1 MNYDKIK
8 QILLRDNP
16 TIWEFWTIEIPRLMT
31 SSQAME
37 KYKEARLELKRE
49 LEMKILTEQKHFAE
63 YELLCTLSG
72 IKEPLDFSNYY
83 KYLNEENKK
92 YKAFETRDGFQL
104 ISYIGT
110 NLYRLNEVV
119 KERGLELEEVDE
131 RDYLRI
137 SINLRPEQILE

>member
-110 NLYRLNEVV
+110 NLYSLNKIA
-119 KERGLELEEVDE
+119 KERGLELKEVDE

>member
-1 MNYDKIK
+1 MSYEHIK
-8 QILLRDNP
+8 EIMLRDNP
-16 TIWEFWTIEIPRLMT
+16 TIWEFWTVEIPRLMT
-31 SSQAME
+31 SEQALE
-37 KYKEARLELKRE
+37 KYKEARLQLKEE

-63 YELLCTLSG
+63 YELLCILSG
-72 IKEPLDFSNYY
+72 IKESLDFSNYE
-83 KYLNEENKK
+83 KFKNKENKK

-110 NLYRLNEVV
+110 NLYSLNKIA
-119 KERGLELEEVDE
+119 KERGLELKEVDE